1 MFPHTLCSRTLSPS
15 SQDTLSHSAGSLRT
29 LPRPTSPSPSLASE
43 HKDPAEI
50 AERHEREEEERK
62 KRIQLYVFVSRCIS
76 YPFNSKQPNDMT
88 RRQQKITKQNLDTI
102 TNRFQVCLM
111 LFYVFYV
118 CFNV

>member
-102 TNRFQVCLM
+102 TNRFQVCLNASM
-111 LFYVFYV
+111 F
-118 CFNV
+118 